1 MESGRAQTGEV
12 TASAPAARSAV
23 VTAMPARPT
32 VAAPAP
38 TAVGAAEGARSALA
52 RAQAAATEL
61 APRLQYQIARVG
73 PAGQAGLAAIVA
85 ALVFAA
91 STVLPARHALESVN
105 ADLARAQHPS
115 AAQRADQVVPRLV
128 ESLPTR
134 GQVPAVIGVIYTQAK
149 ASGVALDTGHYLYS
163 PPKAGSLARY
173 DVEFP
178 VKAGYPAIRGFIDGT
193 LKAVP
198 AAALAKLHVERKTV
212 GDPAVSA
219 DIGFTIF
226 LRSE

>member
-1 MESGRAQTGEV
+1 
-12 TASAPAARSAV
+12 
-23 VTAMPARPT
+23 
-32 VAAPAP
+32 
-38 TAVGAAEGARSALA
+38 
-52 RAQAAATEL
+52 
-61 APRLQYQIARVG
+61 
-73 PAGQAGLAAIVA
+73 
-85 ALVFAA
+85 
-91 STVLPARHALESVN
+91 
-105 ADLARAQHPS
+105 
-115 AAQRADQVVPRLV
+115 
-128 ESLPTR
+128 
-134 GQVPAVIGVIYTQAK
+134 VIGVIYTQAK

-163 PPKAGSLARY
+163 PPKAGSLGRY

-198 AAALAKLHVERKTV
+198 AAALAKLNVERKTV